1 MLNQDEVDPLFGQV
15 DATLSQE
22 TVDLSA
28 QVERAQRWGD
38 IGVLVTVLLSRRA
51 VTAVQGRRRRLEVR
65 HQTRQ
70 QSEARYRTLIDKSS
84 DLVLVLGRDGEV
96 SFASPAAERLLV
108 SGDEEGSAQRGQ
120 SSRHLTGR
128 LHPDRLPGRRSAP
141 GPPA

>member
-1 MLNQDEVDPLFGQV
+1 VLNQDEVDPLFGQV

-65 HQTRQ
+65 QQTEQR
-70 QSEARYRTLIDKSS
+70 SEARYRTLIDKSS
-84 DLVLVLGRDGEV
+84 ALVLVLGRGGEV
-96 SFASPAAERLLV
+96 SFATPPPNGCSSAATRKAPLTR
-108 SGDEEGSAQRGQ
+108 AQQ
-120 SSRHLTGR
+120 PTPHW
-128 LHPDRLPGRRSAP
+128 SAP
-141 GPPA
+141 P